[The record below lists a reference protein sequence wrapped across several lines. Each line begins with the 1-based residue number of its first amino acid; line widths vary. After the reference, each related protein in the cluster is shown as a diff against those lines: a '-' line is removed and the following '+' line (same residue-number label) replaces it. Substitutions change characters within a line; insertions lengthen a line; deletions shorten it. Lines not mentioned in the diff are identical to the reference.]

1 MAGQSRT
8 FGSQERGAVMNGWMT
23 LWKVFFIVA
32 IGSFALLS
40 VWVILAGMI
49 DIKQMFKDLRKLN
62 SEKEK

>member
-1 MAGQSRT
+1 
-8 FGSQERGAVMNGWMT
+8 MNGWMT